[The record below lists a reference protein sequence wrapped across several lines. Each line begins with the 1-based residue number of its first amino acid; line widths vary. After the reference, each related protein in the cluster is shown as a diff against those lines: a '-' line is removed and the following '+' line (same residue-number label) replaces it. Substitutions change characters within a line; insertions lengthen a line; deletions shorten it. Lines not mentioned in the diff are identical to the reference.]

1 MNTKYFLAVG
11 AVAAVLTL
19 GACGNSNSQ
28 DQGNKTEQKT
38 KSEDSNVKT
47 DKTKHL
53 TGTFS
58 SKNGETVEGK
68 AEFKNGKLMLTNYKS
83 SKGPDLYVYLTKNG
97 DIKNGKEIA
106 MVDYDKEKQ
115 TFDLKNVDLSKYDE
129 VTIYCKKAHVIFG
142 GAKLK

>member
-1 MNTKYFLAVG
+1 MNTKYFLAAG
-11 AVAAVLTL
+11 AVITTLAL

-58 SKNGETVEGK
+58 SEERVNCLKV
-68 AEFKNGKLMLTNYKS
+68 KL
-83 SKGPDLYVYLTKNG
+83 
-97 DIKNGKEIA
+97 IKNG
-106 MVDYDKEKQ
+106 
-115 TFDLKNVDLSKYDE
+115 
-129 VTIYCKKAHVIFG
+129 
-142 GAKLK
+142 

>member
-11 AVAAVLTL
+11 AAAAVLTL

-28 DQGNKTEQKT
+28 DQGNKTEQKK

-68 AEFKNGKLMLTNYKS
+68 AEIKNGKLMLTNYKS

>member
-11 AVAAVLTL
+11 AVASVLTL

-58 SKNGETVEGK
+58 YKNGETVEGK
-68 AEFKNGKLMLTNYKS
+68 AEIKNGKLMLTNYKS

>member
-11 AVAAVLTL
+11 AVASVLIL

-68 AEFKNGKLMLTNYKS
+68 LRLK
-83 SKGPDLYVYLTKNG
+83 
-97 DIKNGKEIA
+97 
-106 MVDYDKEKQ
+106 MV
-115 TFDLKNVDLSKYDE
+115 N
-129 VTIYCKKAHVIFG
+129 
-142 GAKLK
+142 

>member
-1 MNTKYFLAVG
+1 MNTKYFLAAG
-11 AVAAVLTL
+11 AVITTLAL

-68 AEFKNGKLMLTNYKS
+68 AEIKNGKLMLTNYKS
-83 SKGPDLYVYLTKNG
+83 SKGPDLYVYITKNG
-97 DIKNGKEIA
+97 YIKNGKEIA
-106 MVDYDKEKQ
+106 MIDYDKEKQ
-115 TFDLKNVDLSKYDE
+115 
-129 VTIYCKKAHVIFG
+129 IF
-142 GAKLK
+142 

>member
-11 AVAAVLTL
+11 AAAAVLTL

-53 TGTFS
+53 TGTFR

-68 AEFKNGKLMLTNYKS
+68 AEIKNGKLMLTNYKS

>member
-11 AVAAVLTL
+11 AVASVLTL

-68 AEFKNGKLMLTNYKS
+68 AGIKNGKLMLTNYKS

>member
-11 AVAAVLTL
+11 AVASVLTL

-58 SKNGETVEGK
+58 SKNRETVEGK
-68 AEFKNGKLMLTNYKS
+68 AEIKNGKLMLTNYKS

>member
-1 MNTKYFLAVG
+1 MNTKYFLAAG
-11 AVAAVLTL
+11 AVITTLAL

-68 AEFKNGKLMLTNYKS
+68 AEIKNGKLMLTNYKS

-129 VTIYCKKAHVIFG
+129 ITIYCKKAHVIFG

>member
-19 GACGNSNSQ
+19 GACGNSQ

-53 TGTFS
+53 TSTFS

-68 AEFKNGKLMLTNYKS
+68 S
-83 SKGPDLYVYLTKNG
+83 
-97 DIKNGKEIA
+97 
-106 MVDYDKEKQ
+106 
-115 TFDLKNVDLSKYDE
+115 
-129 VTIYCKKAHVIFG
+129 
-142 GAKLK
+142 

>member
-11 AVAAVLTL
+11 AVASVLTL

-68 AEFKNGKLMLTNYKS
+68 AE
-83 SKGPDLYVYLTKNG
+83 
-97 DIKNGKEIA
+97 IKNGKEIA

>member
-11 AVAAVLTL
+11 AVASVLIL

-58 SKNGETVEGK
+58 SKNGETDEGK
-68 AEFKNGKLMLTNYKS
+68 AEIKNGKLMLTNYKS

>member
-11 AVAAVLTL
+11 AVASVLIL

-68 AEFKNGKLMLTNYKS
+68 AEIKSGKLMLTNYKS

>member
-11 AVAAVLTL
+11 AVASVLIL

-53 TGTFS
+53 TGTFN

-68 AEFKNGKLMLTNYKS
+68 AEIKNGKLMLTNYKS

>member
-11 AVAAVLTL
+11 AAAAVLTL
-19 GACGNSNSQ
+19 SACGNSNSQ

-68 AEFKNGKLMLTNYKS
+68 AEIKNGKLMLTNYKS

>member
-11 AVAAVLTL
+11 AVASVLTL

-58 SKNGETVEGK
+58 SKNDETVEGK
-68 AEFKNGKLMLTNYKS
+68 AEIKNGKLMLTNYKS

-142 GAKLK
+142 DAKLK

>member
-1 MNTKYFLAVG
+1 MNTKCFLAVG
-11 AVAAVLTL
+11 AAAAVLTL

-68 AEFKNGKLMLTNYKS
+68 AEIKNGKLMLTNYKS

>member
-53 TGTFS
+53 TGTFI

-68 AEFKNGKLMLTNYKS
+68 AEIKNGKLMLTNYKS

>member
-68 AEFKNGKLMLTNYKS
+68 AEITNGKLMLTNYKS

>member
-11 AVAAVLTL
+11 AVASVLIL

-58 SKNGETVEGK
+58 SKNSETVEGK
-68 AEFKNGKLMLTNYKS
+68 AEIKNSKLMLTNYKS

>member
-11 AVAAVLTL
+11 AVASVLTL

-58 SKNGETVEGK
+58 SKNDETVEGK
-68 AEFKNGKLMLTNYKS
+68 AEIKNGKLMLTNYKS

>member
-1 MNTKYFLAVG
+1 MG
-11 AVAAVLTL
+11 IEIR
-19 GACGNSNSQ
+19 Q

-68 AEFKNGKLMLTNYKS
+68 SWTIKNGKLMLTNYKS
-83 SKGPDLYVYLTKNG
+83 SKGPDLYVYLTKM
-97 DIKNGKEIA
+97 A
-106 MVDYDKEKQ
+106 
-115 TFDLKNVDLSKYDE
+115 TLKR
-129 VTIYCKKAHVIFG
+129 
-142 GAKLK
+142 

>member
-11 AVAAVLTL
+11 AVASVLTL

-53 TGTFS
+53 TGTFN

-68 AEFKNGKLMLTNYKS
+68 AEIKNGKLMLTNYKS

>member
-28 DQGNKTEQKT
+28 DQGNKTERKT

-68 AEFKNGKLMLTNYKS
+68 AEIKNGKLMLTNYKS

>member
-11 AVAAVLTL
+11 AAAAVLTL

-68 AEFKNGKLMLTNYKS
+68 AEIKNGKLMLTNYKS

-97 DIKNGKEIA
+97 DIKN
-106 MVDYDKEKQ
+106 
-115 TFDLKNVDLSKYDE
+115 
-129 VTIYCKKAHVIFG
+129 C
-142 GAKLK
+142 

>member
-1 MNTKYFLAVG
+1 MRSQHEYKIFLAVG

-58 SKNGETVEGK
+58 SKNGETVGR
-68 AEFKNGKLMLTNYKS
+68 
-83 SKGPDLYVYLTKNG
+83 
-97 DIKNGKEIA
+97 
-106 MVDYDKEKQ
+106 
-115 TFDLKNVDLSKYDE
+115 
-129 VTIYCKKAHVIFG
+129 
-142 GAKLK
+142 

>member
-11 AVAAVLTL
+11 AAAAVLTL

-58 SKNGETVEGK
+58 SKNGETVEGE
-68 AEFKNGKLMLTNYKS
+68 AEIKNGKLMLTNYKS

>member
-53 TGTFS
+53 TGTFN

-68 AEFKNGKLMLTNYKS
+68 AEIKNGKLMLTNYKS

>member
-68 AEFKNGKLMLTNYKS
+68 AKIKNGKLMLTNYKS

>member
-1 MNTKYFLAVG
+1 MLKLIK
-11 AVAAVLTL
+11 
-19 GACGNSNSQ
+19 Q
-28 DQGNKTEQKT
+28 
-38 KSEDSNVKT
+38 
-47 DKTKHL
+47 KHL

-68 AEFKNGKLMLTNYKS
+68 AEIKNGKLMLTNYKS